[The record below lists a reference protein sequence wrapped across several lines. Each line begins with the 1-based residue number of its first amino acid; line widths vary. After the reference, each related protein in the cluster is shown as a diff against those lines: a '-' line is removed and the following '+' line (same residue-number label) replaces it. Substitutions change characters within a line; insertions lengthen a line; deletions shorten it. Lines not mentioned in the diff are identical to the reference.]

1 MKKRDVE
8 RVLRGMA
15 AQETPEVLGQILRTL
30 GKEQSMEL
38 TLKKDPVIR
47 MPDEQERAA
56 RRGGRTGGKTMVKRM
71 GALAAAVA
79 LVLAFGAAYL
89 QFSVD
94 SVIDID
100 VNPSVEIRINRGEK
114 VLSATALNEDA
125 ETVLRGMDLRNVD
138 LNVAVNA
145 IIGSMLKNGYLTSAG
160 NAICVSVEN
169 ENAARGE
176 ALGQKLTEEI
186 NSLLEGSSVTG
197 RVLTRTL
204 EENDELAELAR
215 VNGISAGKA
224 ALAQLAVEQS
234 GGSLTFEAAA
244 ALSVRELWAAAYPED
259 AVFLSLGDARAA
271 ALEAA
276 GLQAEETVFA
286 AGHLY
291 RKEDRYVYELKL
303 LTAEAKYYCLVDALD
318 GQVLELAHDPLEQN
332 TLPAPG
338 SVIGGEKALAAA
350 CADAG
355 VRTAA
360 ATVTKCKLDTDDGR
374 WIYEIEFRAGGM
386 EYEYEIDAQSGA
398 VLERES
404 DPEKSAPAAA
414 DVIGQ
419 EKALAAACAD
429 AGVQASGITLK
440 KCELDTDDGRQ
451 VYEIE
456 FKAGQSEYEYKIDA
470 RSGAV
475 LCSENHRHD
484 DR

>member
-8 RVLRGMA
+8 RALRGMA

-56 RRGGRTGGKTMVKRM
+56 RRGGRTGGRMMVKRM

-125 ETVLRGMDLRNVD
+125 ETVLRGMDLKNVD

-204 EENDELAELAR
+204 EENADLAELAR
-215 VNGISAGKA
+215 ANGISAGKA

-259 AVFLSLGDARAA
+259 AVFLSLDDARAA

-276 GLQAEETVFA
+276 GLQADETVFA

-291 RKEDRYVYELKL
+291 RKEERYVYELKL
-303 LTAEAKYYCLVDALD
+303 LTADAKYDCLVDALD
-318 GQVLELAHDPLEQN
+318 GQVLELSHDPLGQN

-338 SVIGGEKALAAA
+338 SVIGGEEALAAA

-355 VRTAA
+355 IRTAA

-386 EYEYEIDAQSGA
+386 EYEHEIDARSGA

-404 DPEKSAPAAA
+404 DPEKSAQDTAG
-414 DVIGQ
+414 VIGQ
-419 EKALAAACAD
+419 EKAMAAACAD
-429 AGVQASGITLK
+429 AGVQVSGVTLK
-440 KCELDTDDGRQ
+440 KCEMDTDDGRQ

-456 FKAGQSEYEYKIDA
+456 FK
-470 RSGAV
+470 V
-475 LCSENHRHD
+475 
-484 DR
+484 

>member
-8 RVLRGMA
+8 RALRGMA

-47 MPDEQERAA
+47 MPDEQERAD
-56 RRGGRTGGKTMVKRM
+56 RRGGRTGGRMMVKRM

-215 VNGISAGKA
+215 ANGISAGKA

-303 LTAEAKYYCLVDALD
+303 LTAEAKYDCLVDALD

-338 SVIGGEKALAAA
+338 SVIGGE
-350 CADAG
+350 
-355 VRTAA
+355 
-360 ATVTKCKLDTDDGR
+360 
-374 WIYEIEFRAGGM
+374 E
-386 EYEYEIDAQSGA
+386 
-398 VLERES
+398 
-404 DPEKSAPAAA
+404 
-414 DVIGQ
+414 
-419 EKALAAACAD
+419 ALAAACAD
-429 AGVQASGITLK
+429 AGVQASGVTLK
-440 KCELDTDDGRQ
+440 KCKLDTDGSRQ

-456 FKAGQSEYEYKIDA
+456 FKVGKNEYEYKIDA

-475 LCSENHRHD
+475 LEREIDLDEKKRQHVWQRQ
-484 DR
+484 